1 MPDLLRK
8 RLAVMFTDIA
18 GFTSLMEKNEAEG
31 MEAHAMI
38 ISSLNDLDC
47 QNIKDLSGR
56 DP

>member
-1 MPDLLRK
+1 
-8 RLAVMFTDIA
+8 MFTDIA